1 MAVAMLLFTSC
12 AKEDLNPNQALSAD
26 IDARFE
32 RMMDEFEDA
41 AKAQVMA
48 SPQYAEMVANDNLPA
63 SLYQFNIVRK
73 ALRTAGLIPTVV
85 QGGITIFA
93 PSDFAWN
100 QEGVNL
106 NNVNNVN
113 NLNSLLLYHAV
124 DGTVLSSDL
133 QNGTIQTIFGEN
145 INITLPAGNDLDWDD
160 LPTINN
166 DAYIYIYDEVR
177 RGTTF
182 HGISE
187 VLDQFHPL
195 D

>member
-1 MAVAMLLFTSC
+1 MRIDHPSWDIAIGIGPIRAIGIRTQRWSARPPVVRPRF
-12 AKEDLNPNQALSAD
+12 QLSKKSSK
-26 IDARFE
+26 FFFQ
-32 RMMDEFEDA
+32 DEI
-41 AKAQVMA
+41 QI
-48 SPQYAEMVANDNLPA
+48 Q
-63 SLYQFNIVRK
+63 
-73 ALRTAGLIPTVV
+73 GLIPTVV

-106 NNVNNVN
+106 NNVNNVD

-124 DGTVLSSDL
+124 SGTVLSSDL
-133 QNGTIQTIFGEN
+133 QNGSIQTIFGEN
-145 INITLPAGNDLDWDD
+145 ISITLPAGNDLDWDD